1 LNFPELDIPKPKPP
15 IRVAERLDPYR
26 MPNEG
31 FANHQEFT
39 AHGDHAARPRGSSDH
54 PPVRVLPSRDDK
66 GTSWSRSVN
75 LGGCLSSQR
84 FVRPNLIELLSPAVH
99 RPLLGPMISLREGF
113 HISAHVAM
121 HSLVTAVVLRA
132 PRP

>member
-1 LNFPELDIPKPKPP
+1 LNLPELDIPKPKSP
-15 IRVAERLDPYR
+15 IRVVERLDPYR

-31 FANHQEFT
+31 FSNDQLLT
-39 AHGDHAARPRGSSDH
+39 ADGDHAVRRCGSSDH

-66 GTSWSRSVN
+66 VTSWSGSVN

-84 FVRPNLIELLSPAVH
+84 LVRPNLIELLSPAVH
-99 RPLLGPMISLREGF
+99 RSLLGPMISLREGF